1 MTRTLKQ
8 GLCRYWPF
16 PSTTGSGVIV
26 HLSGA
31 TSLRVGRPLT
41 VCCGAVGSKFAN
53 LWSEAHALLVLTF
66 LVPAIVYLARSI
78 SRPLAKLSDEAEL
91 IQSFQL
97 GEPIKLESRVVEIN
111 ALIRSMSGMKSR
123 IREVS
128 KFVPKE

>member
-1 MTRTLKQ
+1 
-8 GLCRYWPF
+8 
-16 PSTTGSGVIV
+16 
-26 HLSGA
+26 
-31 TSLRVGRPLT
+31 
-41 VCCGAVGSKFAN
+41 
-53 LWSEAHALLVLTF
+53 LLVLTF